1 LELPAGPTTVFSWH
15 QFEFVNRSLTISGSG
30 FAPECGG
37 AGRPRSAFQ
46 FCLPRNE
53 KGHSLSEV
61 ILATEIAML
70 FLYLPFIII
79 EAWMFSPRKRHM
91 GELTVVD

>member
-1 LELPAGPTTVFSWH
+1 
-15 QFEFVNRSLTISGSG
+15 
-30 FAPECGG
+30 
-37 AGRPRSAFQ
+37 
-46 FCLPRNE
+46 
-53 KGHSLSEV
+53 
-61 ILATEIAML
+61 ML